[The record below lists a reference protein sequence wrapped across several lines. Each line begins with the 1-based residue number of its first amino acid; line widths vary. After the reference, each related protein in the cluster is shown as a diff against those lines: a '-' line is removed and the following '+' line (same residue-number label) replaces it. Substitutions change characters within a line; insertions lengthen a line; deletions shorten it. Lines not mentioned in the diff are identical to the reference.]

1 MNVNEKSLIVCDGE
15 LHVSALLKSCAF
27 LESNRELMYSN
38 HNPCAGAALPK
49 LRRARGRITRMVVR
63 VGNMTKPIKQRYQ
76 YLLFDIDNTLMDFT
90 AGEKTALFQ
99 TMDEL
104 GVIISEADYVKYLEI
119 NKAAWARF
127 EAGELDSKGVQRV
140 RFENFAAHLG
150 RNPAEGMGMNAR
162 YVENLGQQ
170 AILLE
175 GAMDLLQQLSQRYQL
190 AVATN
195 GLTLV
200 QRARLQKSG
209 FLPLLSGVFISQEM
223 GVQKPDQSYY
233 ESIFRSFGDLAR
245 EKYLMIGDSLSADIQ
260 GGINA
265 GIHTLWYHPAGDETP
280 DIAPTYMARSFD
292 EMLALLL

>member
-1 MNVNEKSLIVCDGE
+1 MANST
-15 LHVSALLKSCAF
+15 
-27 LESNRELMYSN
+27 N
-38 HNPCAGAALPK
+38 H
-49 LRRARGRITRMVVR
+49 
-63 VGNMTKPIKQRYQ
+63 RYQ

-104 GVIISEADYVKYLEI
+104 GIAISESDYHKYLEI
-119 NKAAWARF
+119 NKAAWSRF
-127 EAGELDSKGVQRV
+127 ETGELDSKGVQRV
-140 RFENFAAHLG
+140 RFEDYAAYLG
-150 RNPAEGMGMNAR
+150 RERDQGNGMNAR

-175 GAMDLLQQLSQRYQL
+175 GAMDLLAQLSRRYKL

-223 GVQKPDQSYY
+223 GVQKPDKAYY
-233 ESIFRSFGDLAR
+233 EQIMRAFGDDAR
-245 EKYLMIGDSLSADIQ
+245 EKYLMIGDSLSADIA
-260 GGINA
+260 GGVNA
-265 GIHTLWYHPAGDETP
+265 GIDTCWYHPAGAEAAQP
-280 DIAPTYMARSFD
+280 QPTYTVRGY
-292 EMLALLL
+292 EELLELLL

>member
-1 MNVNEKSLIVCDGE
+1 MANTTD
-15 LHVSALLKSCAF
+15 
-27 LESNRELMYSN
+27 
-38 HNPCAGAALPK
+38 
-49 LRRARGRITRMVVR
+49 
-63 VGNMTKPIKQRYQ
+63 QRYQ

-104 GVIISEADYVKYLEI
+104 GVMISEADYLKYLEI

-127 EAGELDSKGVQRV
+127 EAGELDSKAVQRV

-150 RNPAEGMGMNAR
+150 RHPAEGMGMNAR

-170 AILLE
+170 AVLLPGVME
-175 GAMDLLQQLSQRYQL
+175 LLTQLSSRYKL

-233 ESIFRSFGDLAR
+233 ESIFRSFGDPAR
-245 EKYLMIGDSLSADIQ
+245 EKYLMIGDSLSADIA
-260 GGINA
+260 GGVNA
-265 GIHTLWYHPAGDETP
+265 GIDTCWYHPAGTEETEP
-280 DIAPTYMARSFD
+280 QPTYTVRGYD
-292 EMLALLL
+292 ELMELLL